1 MASPTSN
8 GYTSSTTGAPPSP
21 GFHHHSPAHIGGV
34 PVMPPVYQKEN
45 RPPPQLHMTPSNSYH
60 HSMYHPQFDE
70 FATVKVRSGAIAVPP
85 PTAPPLV
92 GSSNTGT
99 LGSTGSAASL
109 GSASDA
115 KFAVPSCDT
124 KTFASTTTTNSKE
137 DKENNKEGPTPSS
150 TPTTSRKNRRRS
162 NLFTPSKKSDD
173 GGSGSGTKSGNQPE
187 VGSGRSIPTRQ
198 GILYKK
204 SNKSFSKEWK
214 KKYVTLCECSG
225 RMTYYPSL
233 NVRNIFELLCLLL
246 RFFMS

>member
-1 MASPTSN
+1 
-8 GYTSSTTGAPPSP
+8 
-21 GFHHHSPAHIGGV
+21 
-34 PVMPPVYQKEN
+34 
-45 RPPPQLHMTPSNSYH
+45 MTPSNSYH

-85 PTAPPLV
+85 PTAPPI

-124 KTFASTTTTNSKE
+124 KTFASSKE

-162 NLFTPSKKSDD
+162 NLFTPKKSDD
-173 GGSGSGTKSGNQPE
+173 GGSGGGTKSSNQPE

-214 KKYVTLCECSG
+214 KKYVTLCEDSG
-225 RMTYYPSL
+225 RMTYYPNI
-233 NVRNIFELLCLLL
+233 NV
-246 RFFMS
+246 S

>member
-1 MASPTSN
+1 
-8 GYTSSTTGAPPSP
+8 
-21 GFHHHSPAHIGGV
+21 
-34 PVMPPVYQKEN
+34 
-45 RPPPQLHMTPSNSYH
+45 MTPSSSYH

-85 PTAPPLV
+85 PTAPPI

-109 GSASDA
+109 SSASDA

-124 KTFASTTTTNSKE
+124 KTFASSTTTTTTQLHSKE

-162 NLFTPSKKSDD
+162 NLFTPSKKTDND

-214 KKYVTLCECSG
+214 KKYVTLCESTG

-233 NVRNIFELLCLLL
+233 NVSIARIV
-246 RFFMS
+246 SIKK